1 MHRLAELQGFR
12 WFSLLRRIDAEYTD
26 YKAEGA
32 FGNYV
37 SLTVWED
44 KVYGLYIALTCRI
57 CTLFYYSLKA
67 LHHLL

>member
-1 MHRLAELQGFR
+1 VHRLAELQGFR

-32 FGNYV
+32 FGNYI

-44 KVYGLYIALTCRI
+44 KVTAYRLE
-57 CTLFYYSLKA
+57 
-67 LHHLL
+67 